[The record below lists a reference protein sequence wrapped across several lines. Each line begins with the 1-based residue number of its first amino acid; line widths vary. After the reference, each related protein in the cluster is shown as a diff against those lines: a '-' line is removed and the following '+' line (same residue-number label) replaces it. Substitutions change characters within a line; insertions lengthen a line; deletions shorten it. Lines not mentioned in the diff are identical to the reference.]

1 MLKQPYFSN
10 GAARLV
16 NNFPA
21 KAWDKV
27 FAVLYPEECFN
38 GGGGGGDSD
47 DESNDE
53 EEMSDSEDEECE
65 EDIDMEDN

>member
-38 GGGGGGDSD
+38 GGGGDSD